1 MQKPPAGAQRHAD
14 RLRSDRARATTTS
27 RINRWSIGAA
37 RATQSAL
44 HGRAAEST
52 ASLGARLAV
61 SLRSLTSPDRLLP
74 ISVATIVAVASL
86 LAVLPSTPQG
96 AVGGT
101 QGSGT
106 DTRLAVNGGVDVVD
120 PDETVGAD
128 VVAGPIDGY
137 VDRDIMSF
145 RPVTLPNSVDT
156 NPQAEQS
163 TVDPGLVQDD
173 GTLLTGYAP
182 TTQVE
187 DGAHLI
193 ERYKVKSGDTLVE
206 IAHHFDVSMMTLWW
220 ANKLKSKDDL
230 HIGQTL
236 RIPPVSGL
244 VYTVIDGDTL
254 DSLAGRFKVDAADIT
269 DLNGLADPVLVVG
282 QVLVLPGAKGAPIPT
297 PRPTPKPV
305 NRPSTGGSNPGR
317 QTSHPSGS
325 VHYTGGQMRWP
336 VIGGG
341 NYISQYFHYGHEAID
356 IAADYGSHVVAAAG
370 GHVIFAGWK
379 SNGGGW
385 QVWISHGGGIYTTYN
400 HMSALTVG
408 NGQTVGRGQQVGRIG
423 QSGDATGPHLHF
435 EVWIGPVWNGGTR
448 VNPLRYL

>member
-14 RLRSDRARATTTS
+14 RLRSDRARATTAS

-37 RATQSAL
+37 RAVQSAFY
-44 HGRAAEST
+44 GRAAST
-52 ASLGARLAV
+52 ASFGTRASAAV
-61 SLRSLTSPDRLLP
+61 RTLTSPDRILP

-86 LAVLPSTPQG
+86 LAVLPATPQG

-101 QGSGT
+101 QGRGT
-106 DTRLAVNGGVDVVD
+106 DPRLAVNGGFIGDVD
-120 PDETVGAD
+120 PDETID
-128 VVAGPIDGY
+128 PNVVAGPIDGY
-137 VDRDIMSF
+137 LDRDQMSF
-145 RPVTLPNSVDT
+145 RPLTLPDAVDT
-156 NPQAEQS
+156 KPQAEES
-163 TVDPGLVQDD
+163 TVDPELVLDD

-230 HIGQTL
+230 HIGQVL

-244 VYTVIDGDTL
+244 VYTVKDA
-254 DSLAGRFKVDAADIT
+254 DSLDAVASRYKVDSADIV
-269 DLNGLADPVLVVG
+269 DLNGLEDPVLVVG

-297 PRPTPKPV
+297 PKPTQRPASKPA
-305 NRPSTGGSNPGR
+305 SSNPSRGS
-317 QTSHPSGS
+317 SHPSGQ
-325 VHYTGGQMRWP
+325 VHYTGGQFHWP
-336 VIGGG
+336 VVGGG
-341 NYISQYFHYGHEAID
+341 NYISQYFHYGHEALD

-379 SNGGGW
+379 SNGGGY
-385 QVWISHGGGIYTTYN
+385 QVWISHGGGLYTTYN
-400 HMSALTVG
+400 HMSAITVG
-408 NGQTVGRGQQVGRIG
+408 SGQNVGRGQQVGRIG
-423 QSGDATGPHLHF
+423 QSGWATGPHLHF

-448 VNPLRYL
+448 VNPLRYF